1 MLQNIQPSI
10 RETMVD
16 IQESVRGKDV
26 YIIQTASRN
35 VNDVI
40 MELLIMAY
48 ACKTSNCK
56 NIVGILPCL
65 PYSQQTK
72 VNLIA
77 LKVSFNIR
85 SSLLFDCLDE
95 EKREHLTEV
104 DCRHVRQGW
113 V

>member
-72 VNLIA
+72 VKLIA
-77 LKVSFNIR
+77 LKVSFNLR
-85 SSLLFDCLDE
+85 SSILFDSLSN
-95 EKREHLTEV
+95 
-104 DCRHVRQGW
+104 VR
-113 V
+113 

>member
-1 MLQNIQPSI
+1 MFPFIA

-26 YIIQTASRN
+26 YIIQTAARN
-35 VNDVI
+35 VNDII

-56 NIVGILPCL
+56 SIIGILPCL

-72 VNLIA
+72 VSEWGN
-77 LKVSFNIR
+77 VIR
-85 SSLLFDCLDE
+85 DQSE
-95 EKREHLTEV
+95 
-104 DCRHVRQGW
+104 
-113 V
+113 